1 MLSLAL
7 LLRLIALLLSLGAAR
22 LLLSATLLPLILI
35 SLFLTLLI
43 FLPAFFAAAAPALRA
58 RDVGR
63 ADQHREGKRS

>member
-7 LLRLIALLLSLGAAR
+7 LLCLIVLLLSCGAAR
-22 LLLSATLLPLILI
+22 LLLSATLLPLILV

-43 FLPAFFAAAAPALRA
+43 FLPAFFSPAAAALRA